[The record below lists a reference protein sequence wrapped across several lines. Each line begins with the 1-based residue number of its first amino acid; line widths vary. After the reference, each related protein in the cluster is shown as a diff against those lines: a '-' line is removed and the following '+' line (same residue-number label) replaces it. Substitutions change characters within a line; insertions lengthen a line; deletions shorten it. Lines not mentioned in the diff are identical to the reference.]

1 MLDTMTVKV
10 EAVQKMQDYI
20 ATHVAEE
27 ITLSALADVA
37 CFSPWYCY
45 RIFKE
50 LTGLS
55 VSDYVRR
62 LKLTGAARRLKETDA
77 KVIDV
82 ALDSGFES
90 VDGFQR
96 AFYREFGLNP
106 GTYASHPVPVP
117 YFIPYGVKFRKE
129 NLDEAKSSSVQK
141 KDLQGDFNFMET
153 KNIFI
158 QLIKKPA
165 RKVLIKR
172 AVTATEYFKYCEEVG
187 CDVWGILTSMDS
199 LCGEP
204 VCLWLP
210 EKLRAGKSEYV
221 QGVEVPVDY
230 VGIVPDGFDVIE
242 LPECDY
248 LMFQGEPFNEED
260 YEDAIRAMWEA
271 EKKYDP
277 SVIGFK
283 WDKENPRI
291 QLEPRGERG
300 YIELLAVKKE
310 YFLIITADSQTKS
323 AKNGF

>member
-20 ATHVAEE
+20 AAHVTEE

-62 LKLTGAARRLKETDA
+62 LKLTGAARRLKETDD

-106 GTYASHPVPVP
+106 GTYATHPVPVP

-129 NLDEAKSSSVQK
+129 NLDAAKALSAQK
-141 KDLQGDFNFMET
+141 TNLQGDNEKMET

-158 QLIKKPA
+158 QLIKKTA

-230 VGIVPDGFDVIE
+230 AGVVPEGFDVIE

-260 YEDAIRAMWEA
+260 YEEAIGAMWDA

-283 WDKENPRI
+283 WDGENPRI

-300 YIELLAVKKE
+300 YIELLAVKGK
-310 YFLIITADSQTKS
+310 
-323 AKNGF
+323 

>member
-1 MLDTMTVKV
+1 MIRDLTPKV

-20 ATHVAEE
+20 AAHQNDE
-27 ITLSALADVA
+27 INLKALSDAA
-37 CFSPWYCY
+37 CYSPWYCY

-62 LKLTGAARRLKETDA
+62 LKLTGAARRLKDTNA

-96 AFYREFGLNP
+96 AFYREFGVNP
-106 GTYASHPVPVP
+106 GTYATNPVPVP
-117 YFIPYGVKFRKE
+117 YFLPYGVKFTRKSCSPNASEHLVNNGFSDE
-129 NLDEAKSSSVQK
+129 NPQSESLSEKNP
-141 KDLQGDFNFMET
+141 GDIMET

-165 RKVLIKR
+165 RKVIIKR
-172 AVTATEYFKYCEEVG
+172 GEKATEYFAYCEEVG
-187 CDVWGILTSMDS
+187 CDVWGILTSMDNS
-199 LCGEP
+199 LAGEP

-221 QGVEVPVDY
+221 QGVEVLSDY
-230 VGIVPDGFDVIE
+230 KGAIPDGFDVIE
-242 LPECDY
+242 LPACDY
-248 LMFQGEPFNEED
+248 LMFQGEPFREED
-260 YEDAIRAMWEA
+260 FEEAIGAMWEA

-277 SVIGFK
+277 SVIGYN
-283 WDKENPRI
+283 WDTENPRY
-291 QLEPRGERG
+291 QLEPRGDRG
-300 YIELLAVKKE
+300 YIELLAVK
-310 YFLIITADSQTKS
+310 
-323 AKNGF
+323 AK

>member
-1 MLDTMTVKV
+1 MIRDLTPKV

-20 ATHVAEE
+20 AAHQDEE
-27 ITLSALADVA
+27 INLKALSDAA
-37 CFSPWYCY
+37 CYSPWYCY

-62 LKLTGAARRLKETDA
+62 LKLTGAARRLKDTDA

-96 AFYREFGLNP
+96 AFYREFGVNP
-106 GTYASHPVPVP
+106 GTYATNPVPVP
-117 YFIPYGVKFRKE
+117 YFLPYGVKFTRKG
-129 NLDEAKSSSVQK
+129 N
-141 KDLQGDFNFMET
+141 QGDIMET

-165 RKVLIKR
+165 RKVIIKR
-172 AVTATEYFKYCEEVG
+172 GEKATEYFAYCEEVG
-187 CDVWGILTSMDS
+187 CDVWGILTSMDNS
-199 LCGEP
+199 LTGEP

-221 QGVEVPVDY
+221 QGVEVLPDY
-230 VGIVPDGFDVIE
+230 KGAIPDGFDVID
-242 LPECDY
+242 LPACDY
-248 LMFQGEPFNEED
+248 LMFQGEPFREED
-260 YEDAIRAMWEA
+260 FEEAISAMWEA

-277 SVIGFK
+277 SVIGYK
-283 WDKENPRI
+283 WDTENPRY

-300 YIELLAVKKE
+300 YIELMAVK
-310 YFLIITADSQTKS
+310 
-323 AKNGF
+323 AK

>member
-1 MLDTMTVKV
+1 MTVKV

-20 ATHVAEE
+20 AAHVAEE

-62 LKLTGAARRLKETDA
+62 LKLTGAAK
-77 KVIDV
+77 
-82 ALDSGFES
+82 ALSG
-90 VDGFQR
+90 
-96 AFYREFGLNP
+96 
-106 GTYASHPVPVP
+106 
-117 YFIPYGVKFRKE
+117 
-129 NLDEAKSSSVQK
+129 QK
-141 KDLQGDFNFMET
+141 NDLQGDNEKMET

-172 AVTATEYFKYCEEVG
+172 AQTATEYFKYCEEVG

-230 VGIVPDGFDVIE
+230 AGVIPDGFDVIE

-260 YEDAIRAMWEA
+260 YEDAIGAMWDA

-277 SVIGFK
+277 SVIGVK

-300 YIELLAVKKE
+300 YIELLPVK
-310 YFLIITADSQTKS
+310 
-323 AKNGF
+323 